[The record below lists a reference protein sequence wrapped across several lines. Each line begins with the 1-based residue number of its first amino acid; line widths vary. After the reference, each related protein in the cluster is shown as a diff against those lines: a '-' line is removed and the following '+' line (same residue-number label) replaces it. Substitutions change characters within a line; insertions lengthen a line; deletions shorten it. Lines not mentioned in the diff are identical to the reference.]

1 MMLSDFVDAA
11 CGSNNAVLD
20 DIVGVD
26 VDNLES
32 LCCNTALL
40 LETDFVPLVVQDD
53 PDNPEMPGTFNVVT
67 VVFEPVISQ
76 HRHKRT

>member
-11 CGSNNAVLD
+11 CGSNDAVLD

-32 LCCNTALL
+32 LCRNTALL

-53 PDNPEMPGTFNVVT
+53 PDNPEMPGTFNVVI

-76 HRHKRT
+76 QT